1 MKKITSF
8 ILLLNIFFLY
18 AQDISVKINRK
29 HEVHDHKI
37 FVSYYS
43 SELKNPLVA
52 IWRLTAENATKSEQ
66 VNNRTNNFRKCGNN
80 TLSGKSFGSVY
91 DRGHMCP
98 NNDYDFS
105 EETASTTFLMCNM
118 SPQFR
123 GLNRGSWKTW
133 EEKAHL
139 YAKKYGHID
148 ICCGTIFSEIKEYST
163 KENETLILPT
173 QFFKIFYNK
182 ESKFMKCFVF
192 NQSYE
197 EPKECKIEDI
207 EKLANVKFSFER

>member
-1 MKKITSF
+1 MRKILTF

-18 AQDISVKINRK
+18 AQDISVKINHK
-29 HEVHDHKI
+29 HEIHNHKI

-43 SELKNPLVA
+43 SELKNPLVV
-52 IWRLTAENATKSEQ
+52 IWRLTAENAIKSEQ

-139 YAKKYGHID
+139 YAKKYGYID
-148 ICCGTIFSEIKEYST
+148 ICCGTIFSEIKEYNT

-182 ESKFMKCFVF
+182 ESKFMKCFIF

-207 EKLANVKFSFER
+207 EKLANIKFSFER

>member
-1 MKKITSF
+1 
-8 ILLLNIFFLY
+8 
-18 AQDISVKINRK
+18 
-29 HEVHDHKI
+29 
-37 FVSYYS
+37 
-43 SELKNPLVA
+43 
-52 IWRLTAENATKSEQ
+52 
-66 VNNRTNNFRKCGNN
+66 
-80 TLSGKSFGSVY
+80 
-91 DRGHMCP
+91 MCP

-133 EEKAHL
+133 EEKAHI

-148 ICCGTIFSEIKEYST
+148 ICCGTIFSEIKEYNT

-182 ESKFMKCFVF
+182 ESKFMKCFIF

-207 EKLANVKFSFER
+207 EKLANVKFSF

>member
-1 MKKITSF
+1 MKKIASF

-29 HEVHDHKI
+29 HEIHDHKI

-43 SELKNPLVA
+43 SELKNPLVV
-52 IWRLTAENATKSEQ
+52 IWRLTSENAIKSEQ

-118 SPQFR
+118 SPQFK

-148 ICCGTIFSEIKEYST
+148 ICCGTIFSEIKEYNT
-163 KENETLILPT
+163 KENETLILPI

-182 ESKFMKCFVF
+182 ESKFMKCFIF

-207 EKLANVKFSFER
+207 EKLTNAKFSFER